1 MKVLVFIIGTRPELI
16 KLTPV
21 IKQLHINQKVK
32 PVILFTGQHKQ
43 LIDPFFI
50 DNLPPVTW
58 RTLPPNPKTT
68 NPLPILQSFYIEQIT
83 KTINFWSREY
93 PNQTVAGVVVQGD
106 TTSAFCG
113 AIAAFNLNVPIH
125 HVEAGLRTS
134 QPTPHPEEGYR
145 SMISQIATY
154 HYCPTHG
161 NSHNLY
167 SEFSFHK
174 LRCAQVHV
182 TGNPGL
188 DLLDK
193 TGCNYGDEVIITL
206 HRHETRPYLGQWLL
220 ELEKIARDYPFLNF
234 TLYSHPNP
242 EVTKH
247 YPQFLAINE
256 QDPLPHDQFI
266 QRIKQCRF
274 IISDSGGIQE
284 EACFFNKKVIVC
296 RTSTERPEGI
306 ASGHLMLCDS
316 PSLLEKQVSQVIQNY
331 QIDAPCPFGD
341 GNSAPK
347 IANLMETICQA

>member
-21 IKQLHINQKVK
+21 IRQLQTNQKVI
-32 PVILFTGQHKQ
+32 PIIIYTGQHK
-43 LIDPFFI
+43 
-50 DNLPPVTW
+50 NLHHHNVPSGPNWT
-58 RTLPPNPKTT
+58 TLPPNPTTT
-68 NPLPILQSFYIEQIT
+68 NPLPVLQSFYIERIA
-83 KTINFWSREY
+83 KILKSWEE
-93 PNQTVAGVVVQGD
+93 TVAGVVVQGD

-113 AIAAFNLNVPIH
+113 ALAAFNLNVPIH
-125 HVEAGLRTS
+125 HIEAGLRTFHH
-134 QPTPHPEEGYR
+134 TPHPEEGYR

-154 HYCPTHG
+154 HYCPTELNACNVANDNQREANDT
-161 NSHNLY
+161 NSPMGI
-167 SEFSFHK
+167 F
-174 LRCAQVHV
+174 V

-193 TGCNYGDEVIITL
+193 TGCDYGDEVIITL
-206 HRHETRPYLGQWLL
+206 HRHETRPYLRKWLL
-220 ELEKIARDYPFLNF
+220 ALEYIAKDYPFLNF
-234 TLYSHPNP
+234 NLYSHPNP

-247 YPQFLAINE
+247 YPQFLYINE

-296 RTSTERPEGI
+296 REFTERPEGI
-306 ASGHLMLCDS
+306 ASGHLILCDS
-316 PSLLEKQVSQVIQNY
+316 PNLLDKQVSQVIKNY

-341 GNSAPK
+341 GNSAQK
-347 IANLMETICQA
+347 IANLMEIICQA